1 MEDGSKASLTWFPR
15 ACLALLRSLMDNGGT
30 ASPAQLPW
38 AWPTLG
44 VQSWKRDCSM
54 HGLTQHGMT
63 SIFEKKKHGSV
74 EDSYPSLSPQG
85 LLCPGKANNGIRW
98 NSFPGLA
105 GPVEACHRRV
115 GTASLVL

>member
-63 SIFEKKKHGSV
+63 SIFEKKNMDQWKT
-74 EDSYPSLSPQG
+74 
-85 LLCPGKANNGIRW
+85 AI
-98 NSFPGLA
+98 
-105 GPVEACHRRV
+105 PVCLPRACY
-115 GTASLVL
+115 VLGRLTME